1 MTATNSSISV
11 SLLLSVL
18 CLGLVVIFVGGWYFQ
33 SSLVDL
39 KAEQQE
45 TAKVMQQLKEKMRR
59 QNKQLSELQLQLEQV
74 SPSSTAVYSY
84 CGNLHDIQYNN
95 ICMQLFK
102 YAKLYIYIYIYI

>member
-18 CLGLVVIFVGGWYFQ
+18 CLGLAVIFVSGWYFQ
-33 SSLVDL
+33 SSLVEL

-45 TAKVMQQLKEKMRR
+45 TAKVMQQLKEKVRR

-74 SPSSTAVYSY
+74 SPSSTDVYSY
-84 CGNLHDIQYNN
+84 WGK
-95 ICMQLFK
+95 FT
-102 YAKLYIYIYIYI
+102 

>member
-18 CLGLVVIFVGGWYFQ
+18 CLGLAVIFVGGWYFQ

-45 TAKVMQQLKEKMRR
+45 TAKVVQQLKER
-59 QNKQLSELQLQLEQV
+59 QLIELQLQLEQV
-74 SPSSTAVYSY
+74 S
-84 CGNLHDIQYNN
+84 L
-95 ICMQLFK
+95 
-102 YAKLYIYIYIYI
+102 

>member
-18 CLGLVVIFVGGWYFQ
+18 CLGLAVIFVGGWYFQ

-45 TAKVMQQLKEKMRR
+45 TMKVVQQLKEKVKR
-59 QNKQLSELQLQLEQV
+59 QNKQLFELQLQLKQV
-74 SPSSTAVYSY
+74 S
-84 CGNLHDIQYNN
+84 Q
-95 ICMQLFK
+95 
-102 YAKLYIYIYIYI
+102 

>member
-18 CLGLVVIFVGGWYFQ
+18 CLGLAVIFVGGWYFQ

-45 TAKVMQQLKEKMRR
+45 TEKVVQQLKEKVKR
-59 QNKQLSELQLQLEQV
+59 QNKQLIELQLQLKQV
-74 SPSSTAVYSY
+74 S
-84 CGNLHDIQYNN
+84 Q
-95 ICMQLFK
+95 
-102 YAKLYIYIYIYI
+102 

>member
-45 TAKVMQQLKEKMRR
+45 TAKVVQQLKDNIKR
-59 QNKQLSELQLQLEQV
+59 QLNELQFQLEQV
-74 SPSSTAVYSY
+74 S
-84 CGNLHDIQYNN
+84 L
-95 ICMQLFK
+95 
-102 YAKLYIYIYIYI
+102 